1 MTKLGND
8 YSQEENELMRHVSEK
23 RAIFISYIELNQYL
37 KGESVIEDKKAI
49 DLMIDRVYQLG
60 FNMIILQVRSFSDAI
75 YPSSIFPW
83 SSTVSSGEGV
93 NPGYDV
99 LKYFLKKTHQKNM
112 MLYAW
117 INPYRIRSTED
128 VFSITDINPA
138 FSYLNTDTIWIKDGI
153 YYNPSKIEVEN
164 LIVSGVL
171 ELVKNYSVDGV
182 LFDDYFY
189 PSQEIDLEDY
199 QNYLNDHDNLSLSD
213 YHLM

>member
-1 MTKLGND
+1 MRNFFFLVIILSIVSIFVYFD
-8 YSQEENELMRHVSEK
+8 IFSSQEENELMRHVSEK

-99 LKYFLKKTHQKNM
+99 LKYFLKNAITARVCALPPFTK
-112 MLYAW
+112 
-117 INPYRIRSTED
+117 IGFS
-128 VFSITDINPA
+128 FSIRLPKFQIPFGKTR
-138 FSYLNTDTIWIKDGI
+138 
-153 YYNPSKIEVEN
+153 
-164 LIVSGVL
+164 
-171 ELVKNYSVDGV
+171 
-182 LFDDYFY
+182 
-189 PSQEIDLEDY
+189 
-199 QNYLNDHDNLSLSD
+199 
-213 YHLM
+213 